1 MKIFNINTLTDFN
14 QKNLCLTVG
23 NFDGI
28 HKGHQ
33 HIIHQV
39 TENASKNN
47 LQSAILSFSPHP
59 KKFFDKSLDQLNIL
73 TKKKK
78 LSLLKELGISIYLD
92 FVFDFNLSSLTAE
105 EFVELIL
112 IKKLDTKLIV
122 IGADFRFGKQRSG
135 DMNLLINFSKK
146 YNFKV
151 KIIEPVKV
159 DNSDEKYSSSKIRKQ
174 IENGLFE
181 EVSIAL
187 GREWEISGHVIKG
200 DQRAREIN
208 FPTAN
213 IMPSDNILPKKGV
226 YCVNAKI
233 DNKRYVGISNF
244 GERPTVEGKKL
255 LLETHIFNFNDD
267 IYGKELTVEFLAFIR
282 SEQKFENFEELTKQ
296 IQKDIK
302 IAKDYHQV

>member
-92 FVFDFNLSSLTAE
+92 FVFDFNLSSLTA
-105 EFVELIL
+105 
-112 IKKLDTKLIV
+112 
-122 IGADFRFGKQRSG
+122 
-135 DMNLLINFSKK
+135 
-146 YNFKV
+146 
-151 KIIEPVKV
+151 
-159 DNSDEKYSSSKIRKQ
+159 
-174 IENGLFE
+174 
-181 EVSIAL
+181 
-187 GREWEISGHVIKG
+187 
-200 DQRAREIN
+200 
-208 FPTAN
+208 
-213 IMPSDNILPKKGV
+213 
-226 YCVNAKI
+226 
-233 DNKRYVGISNF
+233 
-244 GERPTVEGKKL
+244 
-255 LLETHIFNFNDD
+255 
-267 IYGKELTVEFLAFIR
+267 
-282 SEQKFENFEELTKQ
+282 
-296 IQKDIK
+296 
-302 IAKDYHQV
+302 